1 MTCSARH
8 PCPHFSGGSREARQL
23 QVACSPTFS
32 SGCSVWNRNNS
43 TENVDC
49 PCAYHQWVKRASS
62 DLLAGFRAL
71 PPLLVCPVPVLW
83 KFLVPSL
90 SLLVRMEPSPSFH
103 PISLGT
109 PSLSCLCSQWPLSSR
124 YPPLQN
130 PTPSTV
136 PPSMLLVQ
144 VDWDQPDLCNALP
157 FSPFFLLWLVGLC

>member
-1 MTCSARH
+1 M
-8 PCPHFSGGSREARQL
+8 
-23 QVACSPTFS
+23 ACSPTFS

-124 YPPLQN
+124 YPPLKI
-130 PTPSTV
+130 PLLLPSLPV
-136 PPSMLLVQ
+136 CSWFKLIGISQICAMHFLS
-144 VDWDQPDLCNALP
+144 LP
-157 FSPFFLLWLVGLC
+157 FFCCGWWVFAECSG

>member
-1 MTCSARH
+1 M
-8 PCPHFSGGSREARQL
+8 
-23 QVACSPTFS
+23 ACSPTFS

-124 YPPLQN
+124 YPP
-130 PTPSTV
+130 PSKSHSFYR
-136 PPSMLLVQ
+136 PSQYALGSSWLGLARFVQCTSFLSLFSAVAGGSLLNV
-144 VDWDQPDLCNALP
+144 LGEMY
-157 FSPFFLLWLVGLC
+157 FG